1 MDDDEAGMLAPIEG
15 ALPKIKPMTPVQRR
29 RLESAAAIADDPPEG
44 ITFQHTVLCQ
54 TCMPY
59 RDPGDSTRVWER
71 QQGMISLR
79 IEAGVVRDPM
89 AHEYVDIGLPY
100 GVKPRLILAH
110 LNREAL
116 RQGSPRIE
124 VENSLTAFIRR
135 VTNYDSVNAREI
147 GLFRH
152 QLARFAAA
160 GVRMAVDRP
169 GRAYQINTHIIDAFD
184 LWPGKDERQH
194 VLWPAEVEL
203 SPRYFESLTNHAVP
217 LDERALRAL
226 ANSPMALDVYAW
238 LAQRL
243 HRVDPR
249 RPQFITWKAL
259 QDQFG
264 QGFKRLRK
272 FRETFLDVLDTVHS
286 QYRAARVEADERGI
300 ALRHSPPPVKGRI
313 AIAPRPTA
321 TVEQSERST
330 TEEAPAIPNPDH
342 LRMVRHVAAKSSQQ
356 AREHFWT
363 KIQSFLQE
371 AIERGDISGTM
382 GIDVTLED
390 GTVISVTPPAP
401 SRPASETLDQLRRIF
416 DDKD

>member
-15 ALPKIKPMTPVQRR
+15 ALPKIKPLTPVQRR
-29 RLESAAAIADDPPEG
+29 RLESADAIADGLSEG

-79 IEAGVVRDPM
+79 IEAGSVRDPT
-89 AHEYVDIGLPY
+89 AHEYVDIGLPF
-100 GVKPRLILAH
+100 GAKPRLILAH

-135 VTNYDSVNAREI
+135 VTNYNSVNAREI

-249 RPQFITWKAL
+249 RPQFITWAAIYE
-259 QDQFG
+259 QFG
-264 QGFKRLRK
+264 VGYTRIRA
-272 FRETFLDVLDTVHS
+272 FREHFRGTMNQVLS
-286 QYRAARVEADERGI
+286 QYPAARVEDDGRGI
-300 ALRHSPPPVKGRI
+300 TLRHSPPPVKGRMV
-313 AIAPRPTA
+313 AVQSKPAERLSPATA
-321 TVEQSERST
+321 EPLRQPTVEGF
-330 TEEAPAIPNPDH
+330 APPPVDTGYIPPGRTAELLYTFPD
-342 LRMVRHVAAKSSQQ
+342 
-356 AREHFWT
+356 
-363 KIQSFLQE
+363 I
-371 AIERGDISGTM
+371 
-382 GIDVTLED
+382 
-390 GTVISVTPPAP
+390 GTVLFKPAP
-401 SRPASETLDQLRRIF
+401 DMPPDQLRALNDVLRQMLRQVEEKGVPLF
-416 DDKD
+416 VPDDGGPKQKTG